1 MNHNKLNKWAL
12 LLIQVI
18 GLCILTGC
26 DADDTQVVT
35 NFNNL
40 VLADEFDTEGAPNP
54 AVWAYEIGRGP
65 NGDGWGNNELQYYTD
80 RPANVRVDNG
90 LLLITAREE
99 AYQGAAYTSARLVTK
114 GLFEQKYG
122 RFEARIR
129 LPMGQGLWPAFWLL
143 GNDCD
148 QNIWPACGEIDIMEN
163 IGSQPSKIFGSVHG
177 PGYSAGESEGKDFIL
192 QGDRFDNDFHVFGI
206 EWTPEYINYYVDD
219 KLYNQ
224 ITPDDVPGEWV
235 YDGRP
240 FYIILNMA
248 VGGNLPGAP
257 NAATEF
263 PRTMAVDYVRVYSH
277 N

>member
-1 MNHNKLNKWAL
+1 MNHIKLNKWAL
-12 LLIQVI
+12 LLIPVI

-99 AYQGAAYTSARLVTK
+99 AYQSAAYTSARLVTK

-219 KLYNQ
+219 KLYNR
-224 ITPDDVPGEWV
+224 ITPDDVAGEWV
-235 YDGRP
+235 YNDRP
-240 FYIILNMA
+240 FYMLLNMA
-248 VGGNLPGAP
+248 VGGNLPGSP
-257 NAATEF
+257 NDATEF
-263 PRTMAVDYVRVYSH
+263 PRTMAVDYVRVYST

>member
-1 MNHNKLNKWAL
+1 MNHIKLNKWAL
-12 LLIQVI
+12 LLIPVI
-18 GLCILTGC
+18 GLCILTSC